1 MARFRLLG
9 LLLAATFL
17 GTVPGQAAV
26 HHRHYPV
33 AARHQARHA
42 ARRYAGAGYA
52 RPYASEVSPTITC
65 RYPDG
70 TPFDPDIIGGPSH
83 VGDGG
88 PAANLGGFSPCE
100 Y

>member
-9 LLLAATFL
+9 LLLAATLL
-17 GTVPGQAAV
+17 GTAPGQAAV
-26 HHRHYPV
+26 HHRHYAH
-33 AARHQARHA
+33 AARHQAYHA
-42 ARRYAGAGYA
+42 ARGDAGYGYA
-52 RPYASEVSPTITC
+52 RPYAGTVSPTITC

-70 TPFDPDIIGGPSH
+70 TPFDPDIIGGPNH

-88 PAANLGGFSPCE
+88 PAANLGGFSPCG